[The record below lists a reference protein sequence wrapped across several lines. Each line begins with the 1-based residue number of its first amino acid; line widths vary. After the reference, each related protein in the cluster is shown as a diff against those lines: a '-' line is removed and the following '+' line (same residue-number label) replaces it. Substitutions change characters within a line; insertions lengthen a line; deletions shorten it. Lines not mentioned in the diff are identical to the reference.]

1 MNTDQESPVCVI
13 EECISGWL
21 RHHSDPIDGIQIRA
35 DIVSGFFVTSEHVE
49 SITEVGDLDEYIYM
63 ILRKISIWM

>member
-1 MNTDQESPVCVI
+1 M
-13 EECISGWL
+13 
-21 RHHSDPIDGIQIRA
+21 PIDGIQIRA